1 MRQFIKALFVLSCV
15 MGVFTGMGC
24 QSPFGCLSCAQRIQL
39 FNGRDFSGWTLY
51 GEDEGVDLD
60 HVWSVEDRVIYCA
73 GQPRGYMRT
82 KKEYGNYHLHVE
94 WRWPEKP
101 ANGGVLVH
109 CTGPNKIWPKCIEA
123 QLNAGKAGDIVLIG
137 NTGITVN
144 GADKQDPTKPYVLIP
159 KQQVISE
166 KPVGQWN
173 TFDIV
178 CAGDTIRYV
187 VNGVLQN
194 QGTKAS
200 DTRGAICLT
209 GEGSPIEYRNIT
221 LESIN

>member
-1 MRQFIKALFVLSCV
+1 MGRSLRNAFVLSCIV
-15 MGVFTGMGC
+15 VVLTSTGC
-24 QSPFGCLSCAQRIQL
+24 QSPFGCQSCNRKTEL
-39 FNGRDFSGWTLY
+39 FNGRDFSGWTLW
-51 GEDEGVDLD
+51 GEDEAVDLN
-60 HVWSVEDRVIYCA
+60 HVWSVEDGVIYCA

-82 KKEYGNYHLHVE
+82 KKQYGNYRLHVE
-94 WRWPEKP
+94 WRWPQEP
-101 ANGGVLVH
+101 ANGGILLH

-137 NTGITVN
+137 DIGITV
-144 GADKQDPTKPYVLIP
+144 GGEDKRDSSKPYVLIG
-159 KQQVISE
+159 KQQVVSE

-178 CAGDTIRYV
+178 CDGDTIRYT

-194 QGTKAS
+194 QGTRAS
-200 DTRGAICLT
+200 DTRGTICLT

-221 LESIN
+221 LERID